1 MWEILWLTAGF
12 FSSVKITFPKE
23 LVMLGFIINTFFSS
37 GVGSSKGTNAIR
49 LGSDEKKIIEK
60 IFTLQNSNQ
69 LLETNQRVPTL
80 FTLAAKSFVEG
91 KYSDACSLKSTF
103 RNGYYRQ

>member
-1 MWEILWLTAGF
+1 
-12 FSSVKITFPKE
+12 
-23 LVMLGFIINTFFSS
+23 MLGFIINTFFSS